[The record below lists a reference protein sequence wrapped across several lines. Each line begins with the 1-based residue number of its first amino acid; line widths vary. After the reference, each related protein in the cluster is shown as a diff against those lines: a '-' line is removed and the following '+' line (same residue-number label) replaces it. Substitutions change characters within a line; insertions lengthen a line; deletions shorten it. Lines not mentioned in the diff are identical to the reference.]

1 MSKLVFTLL
10 FSLMS
15 SLAFASEVHLV
26 KATNDEDNE
35 ICDLYLVLDEQKD
48 ISGIRII
55 KTVEGETIDDVYQ
68 YLDGKEYSMVISRQ
82 QGREVVKMS
91 SSNFSSHNGASL
103 NLIYLYNGF
112 GSTYHGKKLEL
123 SRDGDEWKLEMDGK
137 SVSHLHFVSNK
148 KFLVGTV
155 GIKFIKAVK

>member
-48 ISGIRII
+48 ISECKMNCKG
-55 KTVEGETIDDVYQ
+55 D
-68 YLDGKEYSMVISRQ
+68 SSRKC
-82 QGREVVKMS
+82 G
-91 SSNFSSHNGASL
+91 
-103 NLIYLYNGF
+103 
-112 GSTYHGKKLEL
+112 GSW
-123 SRDGDEWKLEMDGK
+123 R
-137 SVSHLHFVSNK
+137 
-148 KFLVGTV
+148 
-155 GIKFIKAVK
+155 